1 MKKQLL
7 SIIAALTVGT
17 AMAQL
22 VPSTSWSTNQN
33 ALFPPSSAG
42 GSLPGVKFMDA
53 VDANVVWV
61 IGWDYGNGQTSRN
74 YNWYSRTINGGTS
87 FSGGNVFSDT
97 NTYVIA
103 NMEGIDANTAWV
115 ASYMKTT
122 PSNMGAIHRTTNGG
136 ANWVNMTA
144 SGMFTNT
151 TSFANWVTFLTPSVG
166 IANGDP
172 VNGEYE
178 LWRTT
183 NGGLSWTP
191 VPGANIPNPL
201 SGEFAIV
208 NLYAKVGTSNV
219 WFGTN
224 GNRMFR
230 TTDAGITWSVS
241 TVGVPSN
248 TITEIAFSSPLN
260 GVCYTGNGTAL
271 ELWNTTNGGA
281 TWTQVG
287 PPLPANLGFWDV
299 VGIPGTG
306 NLASFGAG
314 TGNTII
320 SYSGDNGVTWNDWGS
335 VGIPYI
341 TGDFV
346 NGSTAWAGSIT
357 FTNVT
362 NIWKYTGATISGT
375 VAPTAAFSI
384 PSNLCLSGPTATV
397 APVNTST
404 GSPTPTYSWSSTPAG
419 AVFSNPT
426 AASPT
431 ITFSSGNTYTITLV
445 ATNSGGSNS
454 SSQVISV
461 AACVAPV
468 VSFSLPSN
476 GCSNYSFTAVN
487 SSTGAPTP
495 AYFWSVAPAGGVTV
509 SPSSIATSPVIKVT
523 TSGIYT
529 ITLLATNA
537 SGTASATQTI
547 SVVPCPPNAN
557 FSIPASI
564 RFCDVKT
571 FSTTNST
578 SNPAGMSGSITYTWS
593 VTPNTGVSVFPN
605 YFQQNLQ
612 VTISNSTIPSYTVTL
627 RARNAS
633 GTSTVAQT
641 ILVSDCNDVGMNE
654 IDLGNLIT
662 VYPNP
667 VKDQMSLTL
676 PNTGQEYTI
685 KITNILGSVIH
696 QEVSSK
702 ENVIISLGNNPRGIY
717 FLTVESKTAQVTRK
731 IVLE

>member
-1 MKKQLL
+1 MKRQLL

-17 AMAQL
+17 AMAQ
-22 VPSTSWSTNQN
+22 VPSTSWATNQN
-33 ALFPPSSAG
+33 AVFAASSSVATN
-42 GSLPGVKFMDA
+42 PGVKFMDA

-61 IGWDYGNGQTSRN
+61 IGTDWGAPSRN

-87 FSGGNVFSDT
+87 FAGGNVFSDT
-97 NTYVIA
+97 NTYNIA

-115 ASYMKTT
+115 CSYMKAT
-122 PSNMGAIHRTTNGG
+122 SNQGAIHRTTNGG
-136 ANWVNMTA
+136 ASWNNMTA
-144 SGMFTNT
+144 TGMYTST
-151 TSFANWVTFLTPSVG
+151 TAFANWVTFLTPSVG

-183 NGGLSWTP
+183 DGGLSWAQ
-191 VPGANIPNPL
+191 VPGTNIPNPN

-230 TTDAGITWSVS
+230 TTDAGVTWSVS
-241 TVGVPSN
+241 TVGIPSN

-271 ELWNTTNGGA
+271 ELWNSSNGGA
-281 TWTQVG
+281 TWTQIT
-287 PPLPANLGFWDV
+287 PLPANLGLWDV
-299 VGIPGTG
+299 TGIPGTG
-306 NLASFGAG
+306 NLASYGAG

-320 SYSGDNGVTWNDWGS
+320 SYSSDNGLTWTDWGS
-335 VGIPYI
+335 TGIPYI

-346 NGSTAWAGSIT
+346 NGSTAWAGSLSFST
-357 FTNVT
+357 FT
-362 NIWKYTGATISGT
+362 NIWKYTGATITGT
-375 VAPTAAFSI
+375 VAPTAAFSL
-384 PSNLCLSGPTATV
+384 PANLCLTGPTATV
-397 APVNTST
+397 VPANTST
-404 GSPTPTYSWSSTPAG
+404 GSPVPTYSWSSTPAG

-426 AASPT
+426 AATPT

-445 ATNSGGSNS
+445 ATNAGGSNS
-454 SSQVISV
+454 SSQVITV
-461 AACVAPV
+461 AACVAPIAT
-468 VSFSLPSN
+468 FTLPAS
-476 GCSNYSFTAVN
+476 GCANYSFTAVN
-487 SSTGAPTP
+487 TSTGAPTP
-495 AYFWSVAPAGGVTV
+495 AYFWSVAPATGVTV

-523 TSGIYT
+523 SVGVYT
-529 ITLLATNA
+529 ITLVASNA
-537 SGTASATQTI
+537 SGTAAATQTI
-547 SVVPCPPNAN
+547 NVAPCPPTAT
-557 FSIPASI
+557 FSIPANI

-605 YFQQNLQ
+605 YFQQNLS
-612 VTISNSTIPSYTVTL
+612 VTISNSTIPQYTVTL
-627 RARNAS
+627 RAKNAS

-641 ILVSDCNDVGMNE
+641 ISVNDCNDVGVNE
-654 IDLGNLIT
+654 LSLNNLLG

-667 VKDQMSLTL
+667 VKDQLNLSL
-676 PNTGQEYTI
+676 PNTGQEYGI
-685 KITNILGSVIH
+685 KITNVLGSVIY
-696 QEVSSK
+696 QEASSK
-702 ENVIISLGNNPRGIY
+702 ENITISIGNNPRGIY
-717 FLTVESKTAQVTRK
+717 FLTVESKTEKVTRK